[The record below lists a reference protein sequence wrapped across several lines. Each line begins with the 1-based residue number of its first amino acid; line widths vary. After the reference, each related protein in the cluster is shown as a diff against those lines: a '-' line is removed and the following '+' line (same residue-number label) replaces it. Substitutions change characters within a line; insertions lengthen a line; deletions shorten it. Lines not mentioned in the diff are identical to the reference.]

1 MDVILLKDVTRLG
14 QAGQVCKVAEGYARN
29 YLIPRGLAVP
39 ATPPALQQMEQK
51 RQAQARRQEQLDQ
64 DARRLAGELDGC
76 HLTIRAKTGE
86 KERLYGS
93 VTSGDIAE
101 ALEKETGFS
110 VERRK
115 IGLEEPIRQLGTYTI
130 PIRLLSDVAPLI
142 RVDVVNQEEGDGD
155 KEQTA
160 DEKD

>member
-14 QAGQVCKVAEGYARN
+14 EAGELCRVAEGYARN
-29 YLIPRGLAVP
+29 YLIPQGLAVP
-39 ATPPALQQMEQK
+39 ATPAALLQMEQK
-51 RQAQARRQEQLDQ
+51 RQAQARREEQLEQ
-64 DARRLAGELDGC
+64 DARRLAGQLDGL

-101 ALEKETGFS
+101 ALEKETGLA

-115 IGLEEPIRQLGTYTI
+115 IELEEPIRQLGIYTL

-142 RVDVVNQEEGDGD
+142 RVEVVGEDGGDSD
-155 KEQTA
+155 KDQAA

>member
-29 YLIPRGLAVP
+29 YLIPQGLAAP
-39 ATPPALQQMEQK
+39 ATPAALLQMEQK
-51 RQAQARRQEQLDQ
+51 RQAQARREEQLDQ
-64 DARRLAGELDGC
+64 DARRLAGELDGLQ
-76 HLTIRAKTGE
+76 LTIRAKTGE

-101 ALEKETGFS
+101 ALEKETGLA
-110 VERRK
+110 VERRR
-115 IGLEEPIRQLGTYTI
+115 IELEEPIRQLGIYTI
-130 PIRLLSDVAPLI
+130 TIRLASEVAPLI
-142 RVDVVNQEEGDGD
+142 RVEVVGEDEGDSD
-155 KEQTA
+155 KDQVA